1 MLDTTV
7 RISLGYLIKYI
18 PGNCIEFS
26 VIINNNNKKKKDTEN
41 LQNIKHFSLK
51 ENEPTYSLLLL
62 IIIFPHQFLMATCH
76 WQYLA

>member
-41 LQNIKHFSLK
+41 LQNIKHFSL
-51 ENEPTYSLLLL
+51 
-62 IIIFPHQFLMATCH
+62 
-76 WQYLA
+76 